1 MEKQINYGYVNPH
14 IIGVL
19 MREMVRRARVVINH
33 ERLSFNF
40 EVSEKTVDYKKGEDF
55 LTSADSAAQEVY
67 LSCIKEWF
75 PDYGIIAEEDNLSI
89 PPKEGCHFFFTIDP
103 LDGTK
108 AFIRKQSQA
117 ISTMISLIHENTVI
131 AVAIGDIMTGEIY
144 YSRPE
149 SRRVHRIHSWFDTTE
164 ELLPALAARIQIGE
178 SYLLCREDIRVH
190 SEKFQEITN
199 PKKQGKLFKGIQI
212 ESGSIGTMFARLWK
226 GEVGGI
232 LLPKG
237 QTTPWDFNPI
247 LGISQKLGY
256 VWFELDG
263 KNFIQ
268 KKRHAIKGNISQNET
283 LIIHN
288 AHSHLFLK

>member
-1 MEKQINYGYVNPH
+1 MEKQIDYGDVNPH

-19 MREMVRRARVVINH
+19 MREMVRRARTVINR

-40 EVSEKTVDYKKGEDF
+40 GIIEKTVDYKKGEDF

-89 PPKEGCHFFFTIDP
+89 PPKEGCKFFFTIDP

-117 ISTMISLIHENTVI
+117 ISTMISLIYKDQVI

-144 YSRPE
+144 YFRPE
-149 SRRVHRIHSWFDTTE
+149 SDRVHRIHSLFDKAE
-164 ELLPALAARIQIGE
+164 ELLPVLEENDLSRT
-178 SYLLCREDIRVH
+178 YLLAREDIRTH
-190 SEKFQEITN
+190 SSFFQQMTN
-199 PKKQGKLFKGIQI
+199 PLNPEKSFKGIQI

-226 GEVGGI
+226 GEIGGI
-232 LLPKG
+232 LLPAG

-247 LGISQKLGY
+247 WGISQKLGY
-256 VWFELDG
+256 VWFEFKYDLLIRVEH
-263 KNFIQ
+263 K
-268 KKRHAIKGNISQNET
+268 AIKGNIYPGET
-283 LIIHN
+283 LIVHN
-288 AHSHLFLK
+288 TLIESL

>member
-1 MEKQINYGYVNPH
+1 MEKQINYGNVNPH

-19 MREMVRRARVVINH
+19 MREMVRRARTVINR

-40 EVSEKTVDYKKGEDF
+40 GIIEKTVDYKKGEDF
-55 LTSADSAAQEVY
+55 LTSADTAAQEIY

-89 PPKEGCHFFFTIDP
+89 PPKESCKFFFTIDP

-117 ISTMISLIHENTVI
+117 ISTMISLVYENQVI

-144 YSRPE
+144 YYRPE
-149 SRRVHRIHSWFDTTE
+149 SNRVHRIHSLFDKAE
-164 ELLPALAARIQIGE
+164 ELLPMLRVSDLSE
-178 SYLLCREDIRVH
+178 TYLLAREDIRTH
-190 SEKFQEITN
+190 SSFFQQMTN
-199 PKKQGKLFKGIQI
+199 PLNPEKSFKGIQI

-226 GEVGGI
+226 GEVGAI
-232 LLPKG
+232 LLPAG

-247 LGISQKLGY
+247 WGISQKLGY
-256 VWFELDG
+256 AWLELETERLC
-263 KNFIQ
+263 NI
-268 KKRHAIKGNISQNET
+268 KRQAIKGNISTGET
-283 LIIHN
+283 LVVHN
-288 AHSHLFLK
+288 TLIESWEK